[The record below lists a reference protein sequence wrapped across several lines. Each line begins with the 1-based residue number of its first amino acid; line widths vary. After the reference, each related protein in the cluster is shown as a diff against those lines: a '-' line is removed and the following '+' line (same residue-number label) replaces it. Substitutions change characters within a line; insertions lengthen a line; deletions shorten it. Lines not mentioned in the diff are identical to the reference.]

1 MKKLPHALSGLALTL
16 TAFPVFSNSPI
27 VQPGAPGELSR
38 ELSAEEAIEVADT
51 RYTASDA
58 QFMRGMIP
66 HHQQALEMSRLAPDR
81 TNSPELLEIAGKIE
95 AAQGDEIAF
104 MEQWLTSR
112 GESIDQ
118 SYAHTGHHT
127 MKGMATEA
135 QMASLAAASGV
146 EFDRQFL
153 SLMIAHHEGAI
164 DMVEALMEQPG
175 SAYDPTLF
183 EFTTDVSND
192 QSKEIDLMH
201 GLLLDLSDDPR
212 ASLAAGLYDAEEAIW
227 NLRKVAVLTK
237 PLGFYDPANPAELP
251 PERFLPTAVETTT
264 DETVAEEKQTPVHQH
279 GEEGTD
285 ASDDMTTE
293 AMAGAED
300 NASEDDE
307 TEADETPYPRSPLLS
322 FSNTDVAFRDDIM
335 VAGSY
340 HGFNI
345 YALGDDGQPDLTASV
360 VCPGGQGDVSIVDDL
375 LIMSVEETRGRVDCG
390 LEGVTDEI
398 SEERFRGLRIFDISD
413 LTRPKQVGAVQTCR
427 GSHTHSVVSGPDADG
442 ELIVY
447 NSGISRVRDEEELPG
462 CFDESPGDD
471 RTALFRIDVI
481 EIPVDNPAASR
492 IIDSPTVFADPET
505 GALAGLWRGG
515 DHGENTQETYRTDQ
529 CHDITVFPSLNLA
542 AGACS
547 GNGILFD
554 ITDPRAPER
563 IDAVSDSGFAYWHSA
578 TFNNDGS
585 KVLFTDEWGG
595 GTRPRCRTYDPLTW
609 GADAI
614 YDIVDGKLAFRSH
627 FKMPAPQGETENCV
641 AHNGSI
647 IPVPGRDIFVQA
659 WYQGGLSI
667 IDFTDSANPIEIA
680 YFDRG
685 PIDDTDLVTGGY
697 WSTYWY
703 RGRIYGTEIIR
714 GIDVFALT
722 PSEHLSANEIAAA
735 EMANQGGLFNPQR
748 QFPVTWPSEPTVSLA
763 YLDQWLRS
771 HPEQHQTLEALYET
785 LHAAETILKNKG
797 QDTALAASLTDW
809 ADTSELSGATAL
821 RESLRAISRKLS
833 VGPPTRLISQAA
845 PQEN

>member
-1 MKKLPHALSGLALTL
+1 MKLPHALSGLALTL

-27 VQPGAPGELSR
+27 VQPGAPGELPR

-118 SYAHTGHHT
+118 SHAHTGHHT

-237 PLGFYDPANPAELP
+237 PQGFYDPANPAELP
-251 PERFLPTAVETTT
+251 PERFLPTAVKITT
-264 DETVAEEKQTPVHQH
+264 DETVAEEQQTPVHQH

>member
-1 MKKLPHALSGLALTL
+1 MKLPHALSGLALTL

-27 VQPGAPGELSR
+27 VQPGAPGELPR

-118 SYAHTGHHT
+118 SHAHTGHHT

-192 QSKEIDLMH
+192 QSKEIELMH

-264 DETVAEEKQTPVHQH
+264 DETVAEEQQTPVHQH
-279 GEEGTD
+279 GEEGTNV
-285 ASDDMTTE
+285 SDDMITE

-442 ELIVY
+442 KLIVY